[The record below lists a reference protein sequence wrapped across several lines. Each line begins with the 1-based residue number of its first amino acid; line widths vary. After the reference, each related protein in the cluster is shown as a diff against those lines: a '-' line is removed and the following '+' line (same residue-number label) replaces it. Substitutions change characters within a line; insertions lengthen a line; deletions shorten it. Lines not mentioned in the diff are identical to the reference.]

1 MMKSMIKI
9 CIKDVETIK
18 YTRDMISKILKDGMG
33 MEDYLYEMAVNEAL
47 NNSVLHGYE
56 NKGQRKIFIS
66 LTKLSDY
73 RVSVRIKHYGKGFAG
88 NNILKRTEEKSN
100 NIPPEELFLE
110 SGRGLRIMLEGAD
123 HVCYNKSG
131 DEVLLVKRKQP
142 ENQVE
147 TSPENQVTSEFESKI
162 NVQ

>member
-9 CIKDVETIK
+9 CIKDVDTIK

-33 MEDYLYEMAVNEAL
+33 MEDYLYEMAINEAL

-66 LTKLSDY
+66 LTKLSDQ
-73 RVSVRIKHYGKGFAG
+73 RVSVRIKHYGKGFPG
-88 NNILKRTEEKSN
+88 NKTLRRAELKAHNVPE
-100 NIPPEELFLE
+100 EELFLE

-123 HVCYNKSG
+123 HVCYNKKG
-131 DEVLLVKRKQP
+131 DEVLLIKRKQEP
-142 ENQVE
+142 MEKSSTV
-147 TSPENQVTSEFESKI
+147 S
-162 NVQ
+162 